1 MAGWK
6 VAIFQFLEVDSRARD
21 GFDEEQ
27 HEEINCSIF
36 FSTGGLLH
44 FCEQSRTKHN
54 AVKHTSMTLLSWQF
68 RAQ

>member
-27 HEEINCSIF
+27 HEEINSYYTHAHTAAAF
-36 FSTGGLLH
+36 FSLKEGCCI
-44 FCEQSRTKHN
+44 FVNNQEQNT
-54 AVKHTSMTLLSWQF
+54 TL
-68 RAQ
+68 